1 MAEARGNLSDKGPE
15 LGYRRLCK
23 ISTVLAPNAANQYL
37 DSTTPEVARCSL
49 ALLIDWYLRC
59 NLGSYRNTSVH

>member
-1 MAEARGNLSDKGPE
+1 MAEAEAMFPDKGLE

-23 ISTVLAPNAANQYL
+23 TSTVLAPDAANQYL

-59 NLGSYRNTSVH
+59 TLGSYRNTSDH